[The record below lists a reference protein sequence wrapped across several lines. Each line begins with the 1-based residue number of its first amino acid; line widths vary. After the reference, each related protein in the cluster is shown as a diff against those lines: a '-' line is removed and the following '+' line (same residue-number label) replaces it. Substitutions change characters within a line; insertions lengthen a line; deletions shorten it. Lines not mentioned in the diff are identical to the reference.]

1 MEYIFGYEPRY
12 GEVLKVKSPNSVDL
26 EHGMH
31 TVEREYSDQNITDG
45 FFVEKEIRPRVVDGE
60 GNNYAW
66 YQITNHYRY
75 SDKFT
80 PGIKSTEIEITDLE
94 IEDIE
99 DEQTIT
105 DLEIANM
112 EQDQSITDNEIAIME
127 LQETING

>member
-31 TVEREYSDQNITDG
+31 TVERDYSDQNITDG

-80 PGIKSTEIEITDLE
+80 PGIKSTEQEITDLE
-94 IEDIE
+94 IEGM
-99 DEQTIT
+99 EQEQCIT
-105 DLEIANM
+105 DLEI
-112 EQDQSITDNEIAIME
+112 EIME
-127 LQETING
+127 INQELHPDQNNQ